1 MRRFFLIA
9 SLLAFV
15 AVGAVAQELTVGVD
29 LSTTG
34 EMAAIGIP
42 QKNGFMIVAP
52 PTIAG
57 LKVKYVYYDDASD
70 PTIAVQNV
78 KRMISEDHIDVLIG
92 PTFTSTS
99 LAVQEA
105 LMDGKVPG
113 FAFGQTV
120 SIVTPVDAKRRWVF
134 KTVPN
139 DITFVNAV
147 VNHMLTKTKVRTLG
161 IIAVSDGFGETW
173 INVTQQVAVPKGI
186 KIVGIERYGRADNSC
201 TPQVLRIMKYN
212 PDAILIAASST
223 AAVTPH
229 LGLIER
235 GYKGKIY
242 QSGGSVNPD
251 FLRLGGKAVEG
262 SFNEQSPFV
271 VAEQLP
277 DGYPFKKGA
286 VDFLKQYEAKYGAG
300 SRASYAAYG
309 GDSIRL
315 IAAAVPTALKKG
327 KPGTFQFREALRDAL
342 ENSKNVVGLSA
353 VFTMSPTDHTGI
365 NELGMCVL
373 RVENG
378 KWKLEQSAAFE

>member
-1 MRRFFLIA
+1 
-9 SLLAFV
+9 
-15 AVGAVAQELTVGVD
+15 
-29 LSTTG
+29 
-34 EMAAIGIP
+34 
-42 QKNGFMIVAP
+42 
-52 PTIAG
+52 
-57 LKVKYVYYDDASD
+57 
-70 PTIAVQNV
+70 
-78 KRMISEDHIDVLIG
+78 
-92 PTFTSTS
+92 
-99 LAVQEA
+99 
-105 LMDGKVPG
+105 
-113 FAFGQTV
+113 
-120 SIVTPVDAKRRWVF
+120 
-134 KTVPN
+134 
-139 DITFVNAV
+139 
-147 VNHMLTKTKVRTLG
+147 MLTKTKIRTLG
-161 IIAVSDGFGETW
+161 IIAVNDGFGETW
-173 INVTQQVAVPKGI
+173 INVVQQVAIPKGI

-201 TPQVLRIMKYN
+201 TPQVLRIMKNN
-212 PDAILIAASST
+212 PDAVLIAASST

-309 GDSIRL
+309 GDSINL

-327 KPGTFQFREALRDAL
+327 KPGTVQFREALRDAL